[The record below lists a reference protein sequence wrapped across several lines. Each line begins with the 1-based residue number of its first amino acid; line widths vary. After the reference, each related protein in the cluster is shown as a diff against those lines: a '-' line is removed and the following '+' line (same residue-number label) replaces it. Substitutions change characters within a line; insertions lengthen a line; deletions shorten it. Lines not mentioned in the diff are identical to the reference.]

1 MRELETAG
9 YQATVKQE
17 NQDPYTNEYY
27 TVFTITDCAVRPSLQ
42 ERRGMSEANHS
53 LSKCGDI
60 RARMITKEQI
70 MNKIV
75 KLEKEIDEFDELGLV
90 FSRKCTES
98 ELKELKQKLI

>member
-42 ERRGMSEANHS
+42 ERRGMSEVGV
-53 LSKCGDI
+53 L